1 MNSWGKIGLDR
12 KLMGGLTAAPR
23 PWHSLFFLQKVCSPE
38 ISIFY
43 FHMLEHFWVLL
54 SMPIEN
60 AGYMDYL
67 DYTGKAIFLKPLFD
81 FFFLQ
86 AKILQVV
93 EWWMQTSQCEYEP
106 INQQPHFM
114 RLRPPNCFV
123 SAANY
128 FGEIFLHMEK
138 ESVIIIERIQN
149 RNSAVSTSRAQ
160 ITSSLC
166 FINFL
171 NHSGPMDSKWIG
183 TTNGDAILK
192 FGKKVKR
199 LNSE

>member
-1 MNSWGKIGLDR
+1 MSAIKYAHRKCRLHGLFR
-12 KLMGGLTAAPR
+12 LHWQGHIFET
-23 PWHSLFFLQKVCSPE
+23 SLR
-38 ISIFY
+38 
-43 FHMLEHFWVLL
+43 
-54 SMPIEN
+54 
-60 AGYMDYL
+60 
-67 DYTGKAIFLKPLFD
+67 

-123 SAANY
+123 SEANY
-128 FGEIFLHMEK
+128 FGEIFLHTEK

-171 NHSGPMDSKWIG
+171 NHSGPMDSK
-183 TTNGDAILK
+183 
-192 FGKKVKR
+192 
-199 LNSE
+199 